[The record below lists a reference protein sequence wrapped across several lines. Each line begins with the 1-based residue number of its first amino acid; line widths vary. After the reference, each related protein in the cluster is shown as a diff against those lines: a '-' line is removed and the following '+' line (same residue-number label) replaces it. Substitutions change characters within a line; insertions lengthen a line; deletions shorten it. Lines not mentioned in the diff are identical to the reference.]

1 MDVHTVGV
9 IGAGQMGAGIAQV
22 TAQAGIP
29 VIMQDVSAEFCK
41 RGFEGIRKNLDRMIQ
56 RGRFKPEERDRVLES
71 IKTGTDLA
79 MMKKADFVIEAV
91 TENEDAK
98 IGIFQQLDKVCDPDV
113 IFASNTSSISI
124 TRMGARTTRAD
135 KVIGMHFMN
144 PVPAMKLVE
153 IIRGLATSDET
164 YHATQKLAERVGK
177 STMTAQDFPGFI
189 VNRVL
194 LPMINEAIY
203 TLYEGVGGVT
213 DIDTAMKLGTN
224 QPMGPLELADL
235 IGLDTCLAI
244 MEVMHRVLG
253 DDKYRPCPLLK
264 KYVDAGYLGRKTPR
278 LLHLQRTGE
287 SGPAASAAIGARP
300 CQIASIDRNSRRRVK
315 MVVKA
320 FILIDTSPG
329 KARDVAAKI
338 RQVKGVS
345 MAHAVTGP
353 HDIIAIAEAPDVTT
367 LGELVVQGIESVV
380 ALNRSLTSIVAD

>member
-1 MDVHTVGV
+1 MATEVHTVGV

-29 VIMQDVSAEFCK
+29 VVMHDVSAGACK
-41 RGFEGIRKNLDRMIQ
+41 RAFDSIRKNFDRMSQ
-56 RGRFKPEERDRVLES
+56 RGRFKPEERDRVMEI
-71 IKTGTDLA
+71 IKTATDLDA
-79 MMKKADFVIEAV
+79 MKKADFVIEAV

-98 IGIFQQLDKVCDPDV
+98 IAIFQKLDKVCDPDV

-164 YHATQKLAERVGK
+164 YRATQNLAERVGK

-264 KYVDAGYLGRKTPR
+264 KYVDAGYLGKKSGRGFYVYDEKGTLIPPPR
-278 LLHLQRTGE
+278 
-287 SGPAASAAIGARP
+287 
-300 CQIASIDRNSRRRVK
+300 
-315 MVVKA
+315 
-320 FILIDTSPG
+320 
-329 KARDVAAKI
+329 
-338 RQVKGVS
+338 
-345 MAHAVTGP
+345 
-353 HDIIAIAEAPDVTT
+353 
-367 LGELVVQGIESVV
+367 
-380 ALNRSLTSIVAD
+380 